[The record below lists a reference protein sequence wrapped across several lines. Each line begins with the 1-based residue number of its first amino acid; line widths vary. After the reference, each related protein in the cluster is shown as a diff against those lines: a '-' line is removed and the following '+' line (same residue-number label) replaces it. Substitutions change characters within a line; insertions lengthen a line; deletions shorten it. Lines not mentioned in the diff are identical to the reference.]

1 MQLAAG
7 DTLGVYRIAG
17 LIGAGGMGEVYRAR
31 DTRLDRD
38 VALKLLP
45 EEFAKSAERLARF
58 QREARTL
65 ASLNHPHIA
74 QIYGL
79 EEQPG
84 RVALAMEFVE
94 GEDLAQR
101 LERGPL
107 SLDDIFPIARQVG
120 DALESAHAQGIIHRD
135 LKPANIKV
143 RPDGTVKVLDF
154 GLAKAVDQSSGVGLG
169 SSGGMSM
176 SPTMTSPAMT
186 AAGVILGTAAY
197 MSPEQ
202 ARGKPVDK
210 RADIWAFGCL
220 LFEMLT
226 GRRAFEG
233 DDVASTIGAS
243 IHKEPAWA
251 ALPAS
256 TPPALRATIER
267 CLQKDP
273 RQRFH
278 DMGDVRLSL
287 DGMFSVPAPVVT
299 TLPGRSR
306 SSVVAVATIAAVVSA
321 AVAGLA
327 VWTLK
332 RPTPIVRTPL
342 RFQVP
347 TPDGKPLLNFFSLS
361 PNGSTMAMTLRGG
374 EKISLWIQSL
384 ETGDI
389 RELTRANA
397 GNTSQV
403 WSPDSRSIVY
413 MGSAGIMRSD
423 LAGGAPEVLVPGL
436 VNWTGGAWLPD
447 DTILFGRQTGGLMRV
462 PAKGGAPVEVTEL
475 DADRHEAAHGNP
487 WMLPD
492 GRHFIYSRTSS
503 VADNSGIFVG
513 SIDAPPSG
521 QSRTRLVASS
531 QQAEYAPSLDGS
543 PGHVLFVRNGAL
555 MAQPLDERTLQLS
568 GDPVQLVENIGIG
581 PSTYAHFWLSNT
593 NTLAYRVT
601 DAGLG
606 GVPTWFDHNG
616 RELGPVGNT
625 PIVHA
630 SHPRISPD
638 GKRLAL
644 IVNTDLWVYDLGGRP
659 PIRLTFLEANRAT
672 TYSPLWTPDGQSI
685 VYEPS
690 GSGLQGLKMLAAD
703 GSNTTPTSAT
713 PPGHFHPHG
722 WSLDGK
728 ELLTAFAGGP
738 ATGWDIVRVPLGA
751 EGKPS
756 PVVVTPKNEG
766 FLGAALSPNKRF
778 LAYASDLTGSY
789 EIWVRPYPGPGAPER
804 ISPNGGMEPTW
815 AQGGREL
822 IYLENNRFM
831 SVKTSTDGTFSFSSP
846 TLLFE
851 TPVARVTQPP
861 SYDVAADG
869 RLLVMKAPPTREEPI
884 NVVVNWDQTVKK

>member
-79 EEQPG
+79 EEQPH

-94 GEDLAQR
+94 GDDLARR
-101 LERGPL
+101 LGRGPL
-107 SLDDIFPIARQVG
+107 ALDEILPIARQVG

-154 GLAKAVDQSSGVGLG
+154 GLAKAVDQASGAGG
-169 SSGGMSM
+169 GPSHGMSL

-202 ARGKPVDK
+202 ARGKPVDR

-226 GRRAFEG
+226 SRRAFEG

-243 IHKEPAWA
+243 IHKEPPWT
-251 ALPAS
+251 ALPDS
-256 TPPALRATIER
+256 TPPALRSTIER

-287 DGMFSVPAPVVT
+287 DGAFSAPAPAVT
-299 TLPGRSR
+299 GTPATPARSR
-306 SSVVAVATIAAVVSA
+306 TLAVAVIAALSA
-321 AVAGLA
+321 AAAGLI
-327 VWTLK
+327 VWTLT
-332 RPTPIVRTPL
+332 RPTPVVRPPL

-347 TPDGKPLLNFFSLS
+347 MPGGRPLANFFSLS
-361 PNGSTMAMTLRGG
+361 PDGRLMAMTLRG
-374 EKISLWIQSL
+374 EDRPSLWIQSL

-389 RELTRANA
+389 RELTRGNA
-397 GNTSQV
+397 GNTSQA

-413 MGSAGIMRSD
+413 VGPSGLMRSD
-423 LAGGAPEVLVPGL
+423 VAGTAPEVLVPGVL
-436 VNWTGGAWLPD
+436 NWTGAAWLPD
-447 DTILFGRQTGGLMRV
+447 ETILYGRTTGGLMRV
-462 PAKGGAPVEVTEL
+462 SAKGGTPVEVTAL
-475 DADRHEAAHGNP
+475 DADRQEVSHANP
-487 WMLPD
+487 WVLPD
-492 GRHFIYSRTSS
+492 GRHFLYTRTSR
-503 VADNSGIFVG
+503 VAANSGIFVG
-513 SIDAPPSG
+513 SIDTPPRT
-521 QSRTRLVASS
+521 QSHTRLIPSP
-531 QQAEYAPSLDGS
+531 QQAEYAPGRDGS
-543 PGHVLFVRNGAL
+543 PGHVLFVRNGDL
-555 MAQPLDERTLQLS
+555 MSQPFDERALQVS
-568 GDPVQLVENIGIG
+568 GDPVQVVEKIGIG
-581 PSTYAHFWLSNT
+581 PATYAHFWLSNT
-593 NTLAYRVT
+593 NTLIYRG
-601 DAGLG
+601 DAAALG

-616 RELGPVGNT
+616 RELGPVSGT
-625 PIVHA
+625 PIEHA

-659 PIRLTFLEANRAT
+659 PIRLTFLEPNSAT

-690 GSGLQGLKMLAAD
+690 GSSTAGLKMLPAD
-703 GSNTTPTSAT
+703 GSNAT
-713 PPGHFHPHG
+713 PISVTPAGHFHPHG
-722 WSLDGK
+722 WSADGK
-728 ELLTAFAGGP
+728 ELLTAFTSGP
-738 ATGWDIVRVPLGA
+738 ATTWDIMRVPLGTD
-751 EGKPS
+751 GKPT
-756 PVVVTPKNEG
+756 PVVVTPKEDG
-766 FLGAALSPNKRF
+766 FQGAALSPNKRF
-778 LAYASDLTGSY
+778 LAYASDLTGST

-804 ISPNGGMEPTW
+804 ISPNGGIEPTW
-815 AQGGREL
+815 AQSGREL
-822 IYLENNRFM
+822 IYLEGNRFM
-831 SVKTSTDGTFSFSSP
+831 SVKTTTDGAFSFSAPS
-846 TLLFE
+846 LLFE
-851 TPVARVTQPP
+851 TPVARVVQPP

-869 RLLVMKAPPTREEPI
+869 RLLVIKAPPIRQEPI
-884 NVVVNWDQTVKK
+884 SVVVNWDQTIKK